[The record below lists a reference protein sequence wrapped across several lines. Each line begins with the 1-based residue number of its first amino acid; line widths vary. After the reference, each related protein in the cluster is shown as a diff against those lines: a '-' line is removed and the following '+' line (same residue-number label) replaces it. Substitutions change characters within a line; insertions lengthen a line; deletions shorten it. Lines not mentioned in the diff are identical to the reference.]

1 MITHPNQR
9 AAQMKS
15 GDQLKNIG
23 LKATTPRKRILEL
36 FEHSSERHLCAED
49 VYRQLVSE
57 NFDVGLATVYRVLTQ
72 FEQAGL
78 LLRHRFDGD
87 KAYFELDAG
96 EHHDHLLCL
105 RCGRVEEF
113 FDPQIE
119 KRQKQVAA
127 EHGFNLRDHS
137 LTLFVD
143 CERDPCPH
151 RKD

>member
-1 MITHPNQR
+1 MT
-9 AAQMKS
+9 S
-15 GDQLKNIG
+15 GDQLKSMG

-36 FEHSSERHLCAED
+36 FESSKGRHLCADD
-49 VYRQLVSE
+49 VYLQLVSE
-57 NFDVGLATVYRVLTQ
+57 NFDVGVATVYRVLTQ

-87 KAYFELDAG
+87 KAYFELDGG
-96 EHHDHLLCL
+96 EHHDHLLCM

-113 FDPQIE
+113 FDSQIE

-127 EHGFNLRDHS
+127 EHGFKLRDHS

-143 CERDPCPH
+143 CERNPCPH
-151 RKD
+151 RNN